1 MQIRHMLVGGLL
13 VLGLGVGC
21 DASKDIEKMADKAC
35 ACKDKDCAKK
45 SVEEFVS
52 WVNSHKDARGDEKKA
67 ENETKRLLECAQKA
81 GLSQTDL
88 AEVLKKMDI

>member
-1 MQIRHMLVGGLL
+1 MQIRQMLLGSVL
-13 VLGLGVGC
+13 VLGFGMGC
-21 DASKDIEKMADKAC
+21 DASKEIEKMADKTC

-45 SVEEFVS
+45 SVEDFVS

-81 GLSQTDL
+81 GMTQADL
-88 AEVLKKMDI
+88 GEVLKKMDI